1 MRLWAKANSRESPNI
16 ESVLILGLTDG
27 VLLIRYFSFSTR
39 AVEGD
44 HWYSTLDE
52 AKQDAEQ
59 GYGVEPTA
67 WQPIPDEEDELFE
80 LSVMPIAGY
89 TYDSDNAEWVS
100 SRSTDYPP
108 KSEQ

>member
-1 MRLWAKANSRESPNI
+1 MWAKANSREWANI

-39 AVEGD
+39 DVEGD
-44 HWYSTLDE
+44 HWYSSLDE

-59 GYGVEPTA
+59 EFGIEPTA
-67 WQPIPDEEDELFE
+67 WQAMLDEKDELYQ

-89 TYDSDNAEWVS
+89 SYDTDNAEWIAS
-100 SRSTDYPP
+100 NFGDYSP
-108 KSEQ
+108 KPGH